1 MGSQDNA
8 GPRHTKTLI
17 VSKVSVTFANAAAL
31 FAAMTLLALVPS
43 VSVLAVSARAASA
56 GFRHGVYV
64 TLGIV
69 AGDTV
74 FIVLAIFGLH
84 LLAEAMGDSFV
95 FIKYL
100 GGAYLIWLGI
110 RLWRSSAGETAAQ
123 TQTDTSATSS
133 FMTGLLITL
142 GDQKAILFYLG
153 FFPAFMDLKTLTV
166 LDALVVILI
175 AAVAVGGV
183 KLGYAYAASRAGVL
197 ISAKTGRTLNIIA
210 ACVMIV
216 VGVIVMLR
224 A

>member
-1 MGSQDNA
+1 
-8 GPRHTKTLI
+8 
-17 VSKVSVTFANAAAL
+17 VSVTFANAAAL

-64 TLGIV
+64 TLGII

-100 GGAYLIWLGI
+100 GGAYLIWMGL
-110 RLWRSSAGETAAQ
+110 RLWRSGAGATT
-123 TQTDTSATSS
+123 TQTRADTSATSS

-153 FFPAFMDLKTLTV
+153 FFPAFMDLKALTV
-166 LDALVVILI
+166 LDALIVILI

-183 KLGYAYAASRAGVL
+183 KLGYAYTASRAGVV
-197 ISAKTGRTLNIIA
+197 IGAHAGRMLSRIA
-210 ACVMIV
+210 A
-216 VGVIVMLR
+216 GVMLAAALLLLLR

>member
-1 MGSQDNA
+1 
-8 GPRHTKTLI
+8 
-17 VSKVSVTFANAAAL
+17 
-31 FAAMTLLALVPS
+31 MTLLALVPS
-43 VSVLAVSARAASA
+43 VSLLAVSTRAASS

-64 TLGIV
+64 TLGII

-110 RLWRSSAGETAAQ
+110 RLWRASAAVTAGQMHA
-123 TQTDTSATSS
+123 DTSATSS

-153 FFPAFMDLKTLTV
+153 FFPAFMDLRALTV
-166 LDALVVILI
+166 LDALMVIAI

-183 KLGYAYAASRAGVL
+183 KLAYAYAASRAGAL
-197 ISAKTGRTLNIIA
+197 IGTKVGRTLNIVA
-210 ACVMIV
+210 ACMMIA
-216 VGVIVMLR
+216 VGVAVIVR
-224 A
+224 V

>member
-1 MGSQDNA
+1 
-8 GPRHTKTLI
+8 
-17 VSKVSVTFANAAAL
+17 
-31 FAAMTLLALVPS
+31 MTLLALIPS
-43 VSVLAVSARAASA
+43 VSVLAVTARSASS

-64 TLGIV
+64 TLGII

-74 FIVLAIFGLH
+74 FIVLAILGLH

-110 RLWRSSAGETAAQ
+110 RLWRSAAGATTAQ
-123 TQTDTSATSS
+123 TPANTSAISS

-153 FFPAFMDLKTLTV
+153 FFPAFMDLKALTV
-166 LDALVVILI
+166 LDALIVIAI

-183 KLGYAYAASRAGVL
+183 KLTYAYAASRAGVL
-197 ISAKTGRTLNIIA
+197 VGAKAGQTLNIIA

-216 VGVIVMLR
+216 VGVFVMLR

>member
-1 MGSQDNA
+1 
-8 GPRHTKTLI
+8 
-17 VSKVSVTFANAAAL
+17 
-31 FAAMTLLALVPS
+31 MTLLALVPS
-43 VSVLAVSARAASA
+43 VSVLAVSARAASF

-64 TLGIV
+64 TLGII

-84 LLAEAMGDSFV
+84 LLVEAMGDAFV

-100 GGAYLIWLGI
+100 GGVYLIWLGI
-110 RLWRSSAGETAAQ
+110 RLWRSGAGATTEQVQA
-123 TQTDTSATSS
+123 DTSVTSS

-153 FFPAFMDLKTLTV
+153 FFPAFMDLRALTV
-166 LDALVVILI
+166 LDALIVIAI

-183 KLGYAYAASRAGVL
+183 KLAYAYAASRAGAL
-197 ISAKTGRTLNIIA
+197 IGAKVGRTLNIVA
-210 ACVMIV
+210 ACMMIA
-216 VGVIVMLR
+216 VGVAVIAR

>member
-1 MGSQDNA
+1 
-8 GPRHTKTLI
+8 
-17 VSKVSVTFANAAAL
+17 
-31 FAAMTLLALVPS
+31 MTLLALVPS

-56 GFRHGVYV
+56 GFSHGVYV
-64 TLGIV
+64 TLGII
-69 AGDTV
+69 AGDAI

-84 LLAEAMGDSFV
+84 LLAEAMGETFV

-110 RLWRSSAGETAAQ
+110 RLWRSGAAAATEQ
-123 TQTDTSATSS
+123 AHADTSASSS

-153 FFPAFMDLKTLTV
+153 FLPAFMDLTTLTV
-166 LDALVVILI
+166 LDALIVLSI
-175 AAVAVGGV
+175 AVVAVGGV
-183 KLGYAYAASRAGVL
+183 KLGYAYVASRAGALVG
-197 ISAKTGRTLNIIA
+197 AGVGRTLNIVA

-216 VGVIVMLR
+216 VGVVVMVR

>member
-1 MGSQDNA
+1 
-8 GPRHTKTLI
+8 
-17 VSKVSVTFANAAAL
+17 
-31 FAAMTLLALVPS
+31 MTLLALVPS

-64 TLGIV
+64 TLGII

-84 LLAEAMGDSFV
+84 MLAAALGDAFV
-95 FIKYL
+95 FIQYL
-100 GGAYLIWLGI
+100 GAAYLVWLAV
-110 RLWRSSAGETAAQ
+110 RLWRSAAVTATEPQAAQVSAG
-123 TQTDTSATSS
+123 SS

-153 FFPAFMDLKTLTV
+153 FFPAFMDLQALS
-166 LDALVVILI
+166 LADALVVILI

-183 KLGYAYAASRAGVL
+183 KLGYAYAASRAGVM
-197 ISAKTGRTLNIIA
+197 IGAHAGRVLSRMA
-210 ACVMIV
+210 A
-216 VGVIVMLR
+216 GVMLAAALLLLLR

>member
-1 MGSQDNA
+1 
-8 GPRHTKTLI
+8 
-17 VSKVSVTFANAAAL
+17 
-31 FAAMTLLALVPS
+31 MTLLALVPS

-64 TLGIV
+64 TLGII
-69 AGDTV
+69 AGDTL

-110 RLWRSSAGETAAQ
+110 RLWRSSAAATSGQ
-123 TQTDTSATSS
+123 THADTSATSS

-142 GDQKAILFYLG
+142 GDQKVILFYLG
-153 FFPAFMDLKTLTV
+153 FFPAFMDLQALTA
-166 LDALVVILI
+166 LDALMVIAI

-183 KLGYAYAASRAGVL
+183 KLGYAYAASRAGAMIGPQL
-197 ISAKTGRTLNIIA
+197 GLMMNRITGSLMLA
-210 ACVMIV
+210 
-216 VGVIVMLR
+216 VGVYVMVR

>member
-1 MGSQDNA
+1 
-8 GPRHTKTLI
+8 
-17 VSKVSVTFANAAAL
+17 
-31 FAAMTLLALVPS
+31 MTLLALVPS

-64 TLGIV
+64 ILGII

-84 LLAEAMGDSFV
+84 LLAEAMGDTFV

-100 GGAYLIWLGI
+100 GGTYLIWLGI
-110 RLWRSSAGETAAQ
+110 RLWRSGAGATTAQ
-123 TQTDTSATSS
+123 MHVDTSATSS

-153 FFPAFMDLKTLTV
+153 FFPAFMDLRALTV
-166 LDALVVILI
+166 LDALIVIAI

-183 KLGYAYAASRAGVL
+183 KLAYAYAASRAGALVG
-197 ISAKTGRTLNIIA
+197 AKVGRTLNIVA

-216 VGVIVMLR
+216 VGVAVIAR

>member
-1 MGSQDNA
+1 
-8 GPRHTKTLI
+8 
-17 VSKVSVTFANAAAL
+17 
-31 FAAMTLLALVPS
+31 MTLLALVPS

-64 TLGIV
+64 TLGII
-69 AGDTV
+69 AGDTI
-74 FIVLAIFGLH
+74 FIVLAIFGLQ
-84 LLAEAMGDSFV
+84 LLAAAMSDNFV

-100 GGAYLIWLGI
+100 GGAYLIWLGL
-110 RLWRSSAGETAAQ
+110 RLWRSGAAATMGRAHAETS
-123 TQTDTSATSS
+123 TTSS

-153 FFPAFMDLKTLTV
+153 FFPAFMDLKALTV
-166 LDALVVILI
+166 LDALIVILI

-183 KLGYAYAASRAGVL
+183 KLGYAYAASRAGALVG
-197 ISAKTGRTLNIIA
+197 ARAGRTLNIVA

-216 VGVIVMLR
+216 VGVFVIVR

>member
-1 MGSQDNA
+1 LFQ
-8 GPRHTKTLI
+8 
-17 VSKVSVTFANAAAL
+17 VSVTFTNASTL
-31 FAAMTLLALVPS
+31 LVAMTLLALVPS
-43 VSVLAVSARAASA
+43 VSVLAVSARAASS

-64 TLGIV
+64 TLGIIT
-69 AGDTV
+69 GDTL

-84 LLAEAMGDSFV
+84 LLAEAMDDSFV

-110 RLWRSSAGETAAQ
+110 RLWRSGAGATTAQ
-123 TQTDTSATSS
+123 TQANTSATSS

-142 GDQKAILFYLG
+142 GDQKAVLFYLG
-153 FFPAFMDLKTLTV
+153 FFPAFMDLKVLTMI
-166 LDALVVILI
+166 DALIVIAI

-183 KLGYAYAASRAGVL
+183 KFGYAYAASRAGVL
-197 ISAKTGRTLNIIA
+197 VDTKVGRTLNIIA

-216 VGVIVMLR
+216 VAVVVMVR